1 MKNRTKLPNVYL
13 GFLLALMYVP
23 ILLVILY
30 SFNESKLSSV
40 WGGFSL
46 KWYAELFRDRDLF
59 QALWNSIVLGVISS
73 CSAAVIGTLGAYGMS
88 KVNFP
93 LKGVV
98 EYVSTLPMMI
108 PEIIMGMV
116 SMVFFSLIGIP
127 FGMGTLVI
135 AHTAFCIPYVFML
148 VKARLVGMDKSLP
161 EAAQDLGAS
170 PVRVFFDVT
179 LPLVAPAI
187 ASGHAAGLRHE
198 HGRRDYQRVRH
209 RRGHQHLAGEN
220 LQPTENRGHP
230 GDKRPVH
237 LAFPG
242 HFAAVRA
249 GRPGGQ
255 DAKKTRFWKGRDR
268 TMKKILSMA
277 LAALLLV
284 GTLGGCSTSGGENG
298 QLVLYTWEN
307 MFPQEVLDGFT
318 QETGI
323 SVTYSNF
330 DTDETM
336 LARLEAAEGG
346 DYDLVIADD
355 YIIETAIQEGLVQ
368 ELDTSKLENYGS
380 INPVYQ
386 GQFYDPENKYT
397 VPYGAGVQTIVYD
410 PSAVDV
416 EIKGY
421 TDLWDA
427 SLEDN
432 LGIID
437 NFRVVNGMA
446 LKVLGESYNTED
458 TAAIEAAG
466 DKLLELAPNIRLIKD
481 QNTQDDLLSGEVGA
495 AVLYTSQATMAKMA
509 NPDLEVVFP
518 EEGIGFGIMAQFIP
532 ANAPNAEN
540 AYKFIDYILQPEVA
554 AQCFEYIGYYCTNL
568 DAEEYISE
576 EYRDFLTLPADIDAS
591 SMEMIENVSA
601 EALETHSRV
610 YTEFKTACGQ

>member
-1 MKNRTKLPNVYL
+1 
-13 GFLLALMYVP
+13 
-23 ILLVILY
+23 
-30 SFNESKLSSV
+30 
-40 WGGFSL
+40 
-46 KWYAELFRDRDLF
+46 
-59 QALWNSIVLGVISS
+59 
-73 CSAAVIGTLGAYGMS
+73 
-88 KVNFP
+88 
-93 LKGVV
+93 
-98 EYVSTLPMMI
+98 
-108 PEIIMGMV
+108 
-116 SMVFFSLIGIP
+116 
-127 FGMGTLVI
+127 
-135 AHTAFCIPYVFML
+135 
-148 VKARLVGMDKSLP
+148 
-161 EAAQDLGAS
+161 
-170 PVRVFFDVT
+170 
-179 LPLVAPAI
+179 
-187 ASGHAAGLRHE
+187 
-198 HGRRDYQRVRH
+198 
-209 RRGHQHLAGEN
+209 
-220 LQPTENRGHP
+220 
-230 GDKRPVH
+230 
-237 LAFPG
+237 
-242 HFAAVRA
+242 
-249 GRPGGQ
+249 
-255 DAKKTRFWKGRDR
+255 
-268 TMKKILSMA
+268 MA

-298 QLVLYTWEN
+298 KLVLYTWEN

-421 TDLWDA
+421 ADLWDA

-481 QNTQDDLLSGEVGA
+481 QNTQDDLLSGEVGRGG
-495 AVLYTSQATMAKMA
+495 AVHLPGHHGQDGQPRPGGGLPRGGHRLWHYGPVHPRQR
-509 NPDLEVVFP
+509 PQRGERLQVHRLHP
-518 EEGIGFGIMAQFIP
+518 P
-532 ANAPNAEN
+532 AGGGRPV
-540 AYKFIDYILQPEVA
+540 L
-554 AQCFEYIGYYCTNL
+554 
-568 DAEEYISE
+568 
-576 EYRDFLTLPADIDAS
+576 
-591 SMEMIENVSA
+591 
-601 EALETHSRV
+601 
-610 YTEFKTACGQ
+610 